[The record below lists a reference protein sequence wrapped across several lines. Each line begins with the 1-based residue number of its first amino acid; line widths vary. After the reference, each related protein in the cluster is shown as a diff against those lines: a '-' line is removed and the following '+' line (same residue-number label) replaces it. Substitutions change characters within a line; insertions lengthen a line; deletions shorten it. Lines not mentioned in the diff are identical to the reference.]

1 MFLSSHLLAEVQA
14 LCSRVAIISACH
26 RVRGELLDELR
37 ARAGRRYRL
46 TVPDRGEGARIC
58 AEVAG
63 ISRLEVRGDEVT
75 FAIEGDPTLL
85 ALAKRLAAEGIVIQ
99 GLVPEQLTLERVFFE
114 LTESTET
121 GGRVVDDAGGDMTAV
136 TVGASGRRD
145 IAGGRGLG
153 GVLVAYRGELF
164 KLLAERRTWLGIATA
179 AIGPII
185 YLLLELAQG
194 PPGAPLAD
202 NLGHTGV
209 GFSLA
214 VFKLIAVF
222 GPAVIASLVA
232 GDIVASGLRWHP
244 EDRADTVDTRTQLL
258 LGKLLALYTYLLLA
272 MAVFFLVSTIGG
284 VIAWGFH
291 PLVNISGQRI
301 SALHAL
307 GLDVPALLVY
317 CMPVIADRQLRV
329 LPVGR
334 HGAER
339 GRRRGHR
346 DLRDVAAGGRGD
358 LLDQGRAPVPADQP
372 VDRLARPVHHADG
385 RGADPPLGVVSTAFA
400 LPPVLAA
407 LYVFH
412 RRDVT

>member
-1 MFLSSHLLAEVQA
+1 
-14 LCSRVAIISACH
+14 
-26 RVRGELLDELR
+26 
-37 ARAGRRYRL
+37 
-46 TVPDRGEGARIC
+46 
-58 AEVAG
+58 
-63 ISRLEVRGDEVT
+63 
-75 FAIEGDPTLL
+75 
-85 ALAKRLAAEGIVIQ
+85 
-99 GLVPEQLTLERVFFE
+99 
-114 LTESTET
+114 
-121 GGRVVDDAGGDMTAV
+121 MTAV
-136 TVGASGRRD
+136 TVGARRRD
-145 IAGGRGLG
+145 DRTAGRGLG

-209 GFSLA
+209 GFSLV

-232 GDIVASGLRWHP
+232 GDIVAAEISDGTLKTALTRSIT
-244 EDRADTVDTRTQLL
+244 RAQLL

-272 MAVFFLVSTIGG
+272 MAVFFLVCTIGG
-284 VIAWGFH
+284 IVAWGFH

-307 GLDVPALLVY
+307 GLDIPALLVY
-317 CMPVIADRQLRV
+317 CMPVIAIASFGFFLSVVTGQS
-329 LPVGR
+329 
-334 HGAER
+334 
-339 GRRRGHR
+339 
-346 DLRDVAAGGRGD
+346 VAAVGGTVIYAMSLQGVAAISSIKGAHPYLLTNQLTAWHD
-358 LLDQGRAPVPADQP
+358 LFTTPTGGTLILRSAW
-372 VDRLARPVHHADG
+372 
-385 RGADPPLGVVSTAFA
+385 VSAAFA